1 MASCLQSI
9 YEVFEHQKTDL
20 LMHLL
25 TRDEEINNAIIFV
38 RGKNDLHAL
47 ATIIRNEGIAT
58 DTISGSKKLELRD
71 RALKNLQNGDIR
83 ILVATEAMLREAD
96 LTGLH
101 RVIHFDFHE
110 LDPDYLKRVE
120 TCTEEVTTL
129 VTQKDQ
135 KHLKALQELVG
146 SALKEKQAEEF
157 PYADQQ
163 ANMKRPGLKGSGPNK
178 TGSKPLQH
186 KKPKLKD
193 KGPRRKTGRTRKK

>member
-20 LMHLL
+20 LIHLL
-25 TRDEEINNAIIFV
+25 TRDEQISNAIIFL
-38 RGKNDLHAL
+38 RSKDDLHAL
-47 ATIIRNEGIAT
+47 ATIIRNEGIAS
-58 DTISGSKKLELRD
+58 DTISGNKKPELRD

-96 LTGLH
+96 LAGLS

-110 LDPDYLKRVE
+110 LNPDYLKRVE
-120 TCTEEVTTL
+120 ICTEEVTTL

-135 KHLKALQELVG
+135 KHLKALQELAG
-146 SALKEKQAEEF
+146 SSLVEKTAEGF

-163 ANMKRPGLKGSGPNK
+163 APTKRPGAKGSGPNK

-186 KKPKLKD
+186 KKPKLKA